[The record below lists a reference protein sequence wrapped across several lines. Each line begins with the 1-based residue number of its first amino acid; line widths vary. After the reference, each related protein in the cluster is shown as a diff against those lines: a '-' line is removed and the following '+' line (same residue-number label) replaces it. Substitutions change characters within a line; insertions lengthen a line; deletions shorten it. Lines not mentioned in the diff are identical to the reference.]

1 MEELTAKI
9 SGIVFSN
16 RATGFY
22 VLRAL
27 PDGGGPQI
35 TVRGTFPGVVVGVGL
50 KAKFN
55 GRFDVHP
62 TYGKQLNAAS
72 CELLPENGRNGI
84 ITYLSSHVPS
94 IGPVTAARMY
104 DALGEDL
111 LKILDTE
118 SDQIR
123 SLPFLTARQSDAIVK
138 EWSEASE
145 LRNSSI
151 FLSNLGLSSSQIR
164 SAYTV
169 YGSKTRE
176 IVLADPYVLCSCSG
190 IGFPTADTAA
200 RKLGVGVDDP
210 KRVRAIILF
219 ALREMGFSDGHM
231 FATSGQIMEF
241 TSRRMFSKHAI
252 EPFSH
257 GEFLSESHFY
267 SSLQSLTTSGDVHVD
282 DTRIY
287 LASSWKHESEA
298 AAKVAKF
305 SRQFPVELGNIE
317 SILSEFEART
327 KVSFSDDQ
335 RAAFMLLSDTRV
347 CVITGFPG
355 TGKTT
360 MISAFVNL
368 FETKKL
374 NYSLLSPTGIAA
386 KRLSQVTG
394 KSASTI
400 HRALGFKKD
409 GSWEFH
415 SGNKYVVDAI
425 IVDEMSMVD
434 ASTFHHLVT
443 SLPDT
448 TILIMVGDPAQLP
461 SVGAGYVLH
470 NLMGCPDVPHVS
482 LTKIYRQGRTSD
494 IITVAHSILNGSAI
508 DTSFNPDSEFVFL
521 PFPKDQVV
529 GEICKL
535 ATALKGRKKNFQV
548 VAPMYDGELGVNNL
562 NQELRDVLN
571 PGCLE
576 KKAPHV
582 KSGETDLYEGDR
594 VMVVK
599 NDYERMIFNG
609 DVGKITKISL
619 KDDEVHVK
627 VFEWFDHESPTPR
640 YIDKVMTFKVEEAR
654 NVLKVAYACTT
665 HKVQGQE
672 FDYVLMPMT
681 SQYGIMLYKNLVYT
695 AITRA
700 KTKVF
705 VFGDPN
711 AFLYAVRNNRETT
724 RNSRLRELVHDYAD
738 IEATR
743 QVHDP

>member
-1 MEELTAKI
+1 
-9 SGIVFSN
+9 
-16 RATGFY
+16 
-22 VLRAL
+22 
-27 PDGGGPQI
+27 
-35 TVRGTFPGVVVGVGL
+35 
-50 KAKFN
+50 
-55 GRFDVHP
+55 
-62 TYGKQLNAAS
+62 
-72 CELLPENGRNGI
+72 
-84 ITYLSSHVPS
+84 
-94 IGPVTAARMY
+94 
-104 DALGEDL
+104 
-111 LKILDTE
+111 
-118 SDQIR
+118 
-123 SLPFLTARQSDAIVK
+123 
-138 EWSEASE
+138 
-145 LRNSSI
+145 
-151 FLSNLGLSSSQIR
+151 
-164 SAYTV
+164 
-169 YGSKTRE
+169 
-176 IVLADPYVLCSCSG
+176 
-190 IGFPTADTAA
+190 
-200 RKLGVGVDDP
+200 
-210 KRVRAIILF
+210 
-219 ALREMGFSDGHM
+219 
-231 FATSGQIMEF
+231 
-241 TSRRMFSKHAI
+241 
-252 EPFSH
+252 
-257 GEFLSESHFY
+257 
-267 SSLQSLTTSGDVHVD
+267 
-282 DTRIY
+282 
-287 LASSWKHESEA
+287 
-298 AAKVAKF
+298 
-305 SRQFPVELGNIE
+305 
-317 SILSEFEART
+317 
-327 KVSFSDDQ
+327 
-335 RAAFMLLSDTRV
+335 
-347 CVITGFPG
+347 
-355 TGKTT
+355 

-368 FETKKL
+368 FESRKL

-415 SGNKYVVDAI
+415 SGNKYVVDAV

-470 NLMGCPDVPHVS
+470 NLMGCPVVPHVS

-599 NDYERMIFNG
+599 NDYDRMIFNG

-738 IEATR
+738 VEATR